1 MLNTTTAGNFHP
13 HNGDAFD
20 IVIRNDLGK
29 LFSVV
34 HIVQLWASNQRDA
47 ITDKIVVEIPVG
59 ISCTVRQNS
68 FFICRTDKYYPKKK
82 EPMIREVS
90 HTFIGSASVRLAL

>member
-13 HNGDAFD
+13 HNDDAFD
-20 IVIRNDLGK
+20 IVICNDLGK

-47 ITDKIVVEIPVG
+47 ITDKIVVEILFDDSYMYNQVADVLLLNNQQV
-59 ISCTVRQNS
+59 C
-68 FFICRTDKYYPKKK
+68 
-82 EPMIREVS
+82 
-90 HTFIGSASVRLAL
+90 LL